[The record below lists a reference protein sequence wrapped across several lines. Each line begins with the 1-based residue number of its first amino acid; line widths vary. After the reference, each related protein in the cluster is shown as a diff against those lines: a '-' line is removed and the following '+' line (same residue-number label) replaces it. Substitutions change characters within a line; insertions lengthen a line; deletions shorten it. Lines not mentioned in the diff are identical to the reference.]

1 MRKMMFEDDDDLD
14 IADVSYHL
22 ADSSADMSMTQI

>member
-1 MRKMMFEDDDDLD
+1 MFEDDEELD
-14 IADVSYHL
+14 IADNSYHI